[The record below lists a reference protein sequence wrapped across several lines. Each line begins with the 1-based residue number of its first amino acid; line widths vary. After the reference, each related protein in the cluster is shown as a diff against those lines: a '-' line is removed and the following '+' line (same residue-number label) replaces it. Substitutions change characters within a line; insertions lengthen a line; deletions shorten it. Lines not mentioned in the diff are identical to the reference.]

1 MGWDRR
7 PRAEFASAAWE
18 YTMAPRL
25 LQTRPGAPK
34 VSNRNSASP
43 IGAGQNRELPV
54 FFVLMLLFFTVPL
67 VEIYVLLEVGGVIG
81 ALPTIGLVVLTAV
94 IGAGLIRAQGVTTL
108 RRVRQQLEQGE
119 LPAVGIVE
127 AALLLVAGAL
137 LLTPGFVTDT
147 IGFLI
152 LVPPLRRWAI
162 QSFLAHRIQMA
173 GRAAGPEGPGRPGA
187 IEGEFR
193 REDD

>member
-1 MGWDRR
+1 M
-7 PRAEFASAAWE
+7 
-18 YTMAPRL
+18 
-25 LQTRPGAPK
+25 
-34 VSNRNSASP
+34 
-43 IGAGQNRELPV
+43 
-54 FFVLMLLFFTVPL
+54 FFVLMLLFFAVPL

-108 RRVRQQLEQGE
+108 RRVQQQLEQGE
-119 LPAVGIVE
+119 LPAVGIIE
-127 AALLLVAGAL
+127 AALLLVSGAL

-173 GRAAGPEGPGRPGA
+173 GQTAGPKRPGQTGA

>member
-1 MGWDRR
+1 M
-7 PRAEFASAAWE
+7 FF
-18 YTMAPRL
+18 L
-25 LQTRPGAPK
+25 L
-34 VSNRNSASP
+34 
-43 IGAGQNRELPV
+43 L
-54 FFVLMLLFFTVPL
+54 LLFFTVPL
-67 VEIYVLLEVGGVIG
+67 VEIYVLLEVGGAIG
-81 ALPTIGLVVLTAV
+81 VLPTIAMVVLTAV
-94 IGAGLIRAQGVTTL
+94 IGAGLIRAQGLATL
-108 RRVRQQLEQGE
+108 GRVQQQLERGE
-119 LPAVGIVE
+119 LPAVGIIE

-162 QSFLAHRIQMA
+162 ESFLARRIV
-173 GRAAGPEGPGRPGA
+173 AAGMGRGQHGAGKPGA

>member
-1 MGWDRR
+1 M
-7 PRAEFASAAWE
+7 
-18 YTMAPRL
+18 
-25 LQTRPGAPK
+25 
-34 VSNRNSASP
+34 
-43 IGAGQNRELPV
+43 
-54 FFVLMLLFFTVPL
+54 FFVLLLLFFTVPL

-94 IGAGLIRAQGVTTL
+94 IGAGLIRAQGLATL
-108 RRVRQQLEQGE
+108 GRVQQELERGE
-119 LPAVGIVE
+119 LPAVGIIE

-147 IGFLI
+147 AGFLI

-162 QSFLAHRIQMA
+162 QSFLAR
-173 GRAAGPEGPGRPGA
+173 RLDAANAAANRGASPGQGA